1 MIIIQNTII
10 SEDVKEKQFACN
22 LAVCK
27 GICCVLGDAGAPLEE
42 KEIALLEKYFPDYK
56 INMPE
61 DGIKTV
67 ETEGYYVLDNDNEY
81 VTPLVAGKHCA
92 YVYFENDIAK
102 CAIEKAYLEGKIPFK
117 KPISCHLYPVRI
129 SKYDTID
136 AVNYHEWEVCKS
148 ACELGNKTNMP
159 IYKFLKEPLIRKYGE
174 KWYEVLENY
183 PF

>member
-10 SEDVKEKQFACN
+10 SEDIKEKKFACN
-22 LAVCK
+22 PSVCK

-56 INMPE
+56 IYMPE

-67 ETEGYYVLDNDNEY
+67 EEEGYYVLDNDNEY
-81 VTPLVAGKHCA
+81 VTPLVAGKHCV

-102 CAIEKAYLEGKIPFK
+102 CAIEKAYLEGKIPFR

-129 SKYDTID
+129 SKYDAID

-148 ACELGNKTNMP
+148 ACELGNKTNTP

-174 KWYEVLENY
+174 KWYEELEKY